1 MWTYGNKK
9 TKSTLN
15 QGTVPIYQGQ
25 DQGKYIGYTV
35 LVAMHLV
42 SVNIHLIMKALRKF
56 IQI

>member
-9 TKSTLN
+9 TKSRLN

-35 LVAMHLV
+35 LVVMHLV
-42 SVNIHLIMKALRKF
+42 RVNIHLIMKALRKY

>member
-9 TKSTLN
+9 TKSRLN

-35 LVAMHLV
+35 LVVMHLV